1 MYYTNGI
8 KRIGVIFI
16 LNNHIL
22 INGARE
28 HNLKNISLAIPKHQF
43 VVLTGPSGSGKST
56 LAMDILQRECQ
67 RQYMESSGL
76 VTDAISK
83 PNVDSIIGLSPSISI
98 GQHVTNRNPRSTVGT
113 VTDMYTFLRLV
124 YEKIGERPCEHC
136 LAIIP
141 PTNEVI
147 TNEGSYDQFID
158 CPSCGHRQLKLMR
171 SHFSF
176 NTPEGACG
184 TCDGMGTVADINME
198 AVFNEELSI
207 MDGAVTFWF
216 EAYNTY
222 QGNILEAAAKHYGF
236 NYDIQTPLKEYTAI
250 QRDLL
255 YYGAESD
262 VFAAHFPDV
271 KPPKSVSKGKFEGV
285 ITGMW
290 RRYKEKEGNSGEA
303 EFFYEHTCPDCL
315 GKRLKTVSRQVLV
328 SGVSISDVSQYA
340 LEDMLTWLHK
350 VDHELTADSR
360 PLVETFLHDLT
371 IKLQRIIDVGLGYL
385 SLDRQAITLSGGESQ
400 RLRLASIL
408 GSGLT
413 GVLYILD
420 EPTTG
425 LHPKD
430 TQGLIKVM
438 KQLRD
443 LDNTVLVIEHD
454 VAVMQE
460 ADHVIDMGPGAGRLG
475 GQVVG
480 QGLLD
485 ELKEQSDSITG
496 AFLREDSAIIK
507 NRRRGTGQQLTVHNA
522 HKHNL
527 KNITVSFP
535 LGCFITVTGV
545 SGSGKSTLLFDVLSS
560 GEADVKHI
568 EGCDSITGFE
578 AITKMITV
586 GQSPMGRMK
595 RSNIGTYTEV
605 FTLLRNL
612 FAKLPQA
619 KNNKLTSKHFSFNT
633 AGGRCET
640 CEGLGH
646 VLVNMHFLPDLEV
659 PCPVCHG
666 KRFKDEV
673 LEVTYKGYTISSI
686 LDLSIEESLPLF
698 QENKK
703 IATIIELLSD
713 VGLGYLQWG
722 QSVTTL
728 SGGEGQRLKLA
739 RELSK
744 PATGHTLYI
753 LDEPS
758 TGLHP
763 IDVKKLLVLLNK
775 LVDAGNTVIVVEHNS
790 DIILDS
796 DWVIDIGPEGGA
808 AGGTVVAEG
817 TPEEI
822 AANENSFT
830 GAYLQV

>member
-1 MYYTNGI
+1 MKNSI
-8 KRIGVIFI
+8 R
-16 LNNHIL
+16 

-28 HNLKNISLAIPKHQF
+28 HNLKNISLDIPKHQF

-76 VTDAISK
+76 TTDAISK

-113 VTDMYTFLRLV
+113 VTDMYTYLRLI
-124 YEKIGERPCEHC
+124 YEKIGERPCENC
-136 LAIIP
+136 GTIIP

-147 TNEGSYDQFID
+147 TNEEEPFSFDQFID
-158 CPSCGHRQLKLMR
+158 CPHCDHRQLKLTR

-176 NTPEGACG
+176 NTPDGACG
-184 TCDGMGTVADINME
+184 TCDGMGTVANIDLE

-207 MDGAVTFWF
+207 MDGAITFWF
-216 EAYNTY
+216 ETYNTY
-222 QGNILEAAAKHYGF
+222 QSNILQAAAKHYGF
-236 NYDIQTPLKEYTAI
+236 DFDIHAPLKDYTQV

-255 YYGAESD
+255 YYGAED
-262 VFAAHFPDV
+262 ERFASHFPDI
-271 KPPKSVSKGKFEGV
+271 KPPKSVTKGKFEGV

-303 EFFYEHTCPDCL
+303 EFFYEQTCPECE
-315 GKRLKTVSRQVLV
+315 GRRLKRESLLVNV
-328 SGVSISDVSQYA
+328 SGTSIADVSQYS
-340 LEDMLTWLHK
+340 LENMMKWLRQ
-350 VDHELTADSR
+350 VDQKLTAENR
-360 PLVETFLHDLT
+360 QMVETFLHDLT

-385 SLDRQAITLSGGESQ
+385 SLDRQAVTLSGGESQ

-430 TQGLIKVM
+430 TQGLVKVM

-454 VAVMQE
+454 VAVMEE
-460 ADHVIDMGPGAGRLG
+460 ADHIIDMGPGAGRLG
-475 GQVVG
+475 GRIVG
-480 QGLLD
+480 EGLLHA
-485 ELKEQSDSITG
+485 LKEQPDSVTG
-496 AFLREDSAIIK
+496 AYIK
-507 NRRRGTGQQLTVHNA
+507 NDTVVPNNRRKGTGQQLTIHNA

-527 KNITVSFP
+527 KNIDVSFP
-535 LGCFITVTGV
+535 LGCLISVTGV
-545 SGSGKSTLLFDVLSS
+545 SGSGKSTLLFDVLSAN
-560 GEADVKHI
+560 ETTKNHYN
-568 EGCDSITGFE
+568 GCDDITGFE

-612 FAKLPQA
+612 FAALPEA
-619 KNNKLTSKHFSFNT
+619 KAKKLTPKHFSFNT
-633 AGGRCET
+633 AGGRCEN
-640 CEGLGH
+640 CEGLGY

-659 PCPVCHG
+659 TCPVCHG

-673 LEVTYKGYTISSI
+673 LAVTYKGYTISSI

-698 QENKK
+698 KENKK
-703 IATIIELLSD
+703 ITKIVQLLND

-744 PATGHTLYI
+744 PASGHTLYI

-763 IDVKKLLVLLNK
+763 NDVKKLLVLLNK
-775 LVDAGNTVIVVEHNS
+775 LVDAGNTVIIVEHNS
-790 DIILDS
+790 DIIQAS
-796 DWVIDIGPEGGA
+796 DWVIDIGP
-808 AGGTVVAEG
+808 AGGEAGGRVVAEG

-830 GAYLQV
+830 GAYLKV

>member
-1 MYYTNGI
+1 LKNSI
-8 KRIGVIFI
+8 R
-16 LNNHIL
+16 

-28 HNLKNISLAIPKHQF
+28 HNLKNISLDIPKHRF

-56 LAMDILQRECQ
+56 LAMDILQKECQ

-76 VTDAISK
+76 VSDSMSK

-113 VTDMYTFLRLV
+113 VTDMYTYLRLI
-124 YEKIGERPCEHC
+124 YEKIGERPCEQC
-136 LAIIP
+136 QTMIQ

-147 TNEGSYDQFID
+147 TNEEEPFSFDQFID
-158 CPSCGHRQLKLMR
+158 CQNCGHRQLKLMR

-176 NTPEGACG
+176 NTPHGACG
-184 TCDGMGTVADINME
+184 ICDGLGTVADIDLE
-198 AVFNEELSI
+198 SVFNQDLSFL
-207 MDGAVTFWF
+207 DGAVTFGF
-216 EAYNTY
+216 EAYNAY
-222 QGNILEAAAKHYGF
+222 QGNILLAAAKHYGF
-236 NYDIQTPLKEYTAI
+236 DYDAHLPLKDYTQV

-255 YYGAESD
+255 YYGAESEA
-262 VFAAHFPDV
+262 FIAHFPDI
-271 KPPKSVSKGKFEGV
+271 KPPKSVSKGKYEGV

-290 RRYKEKEGNSGEA
+290 RRYREKEGNSGEA
-303 EFFYEHTCPDCL
+303 EFFYEHTCPDCD
-315 GKRLKTVSRQVLV
+315 GQRLKKESLLV
-328 SGVSISDVSQYA
+328 KVADSSISDVSQYS
-340 LEDMLTWLHK
+340 LEDMFEWLK
-350 VDHELTADSR
+350 KAARELKEVNR
-360 PLVETFLHDLT
+360 HMVETFLHDLT
-371 IKLQRIIDVGLGYL
+371 TKLQRIIDVGLGYL
-385 SLDRQAITLSGGESQ
+385 SLDRQAVTLSGGESQ

-443 LDNTVLVIEHD
+443 LGNTVLVIEHD

-475 GQVVG
+475 GSIVG
-480 QGLLD
+480 EGLLH
-485 ELKEQSDSITG
+485 ELKDQPNSVTG
-496 AFLREDSAIIK
+496 AFLRNDSIVQRS
-507 NRRRGTGQQLTVHNA
+507 RRKGTGQQVTVRNA

-535 LGCFITVTGV
+535 LGCFVTVTGV
-545 SGSGKSTLLFDVLSS
+545 SGSGKSTLLFEVLSA
-560 GEADVKHI
+560 GETDRKHFD
-568 EGCDSITGFE
+568 GCDDITGLE

-595 RSNIGTYTEV
+595 RSNVGTYTEV

-612 FAKLPQA
+612 FAGLPQA
-619 KNNKLTSKHFSFNT
+619 KQNKLTSKHFSFNT

-640 CEGLGH
+640 CQGLGY

-659 PCPVCHG
+659 RCSVCQG

-698 QENKK
+698 KENKK
-703 IATIIELLSD
+703 ISKIIELLND

-763 IDVKKLLVLLNK
+763 NDVKKLLVLLNK

-790 DIILDS
+790 DIIQDS
-796 DWVIDIGPEGGA
+796 DWVIDIGPDGGV
-808 AGGTVVAEG
+808 AGGMIVAEG

-822 AANENSFT
+822 AKNENSFT
-830 GAYLQV
+830 GAFLRV

>member
-1 MYYTNGI
+1 M
-8 KRIGVIFI
+8 
-16 LNNHIL
+16 LNSIR

-28 HNLKNISLAIPKHQF
+28 HNLKNISLDIPKHQF
-43 VVLTGPSGSGKST
+43 VVLTGPSGSGKSS

-76 VTDAISK
+76 VSDSMSK
-83 PNVDSIIGLSPSISI
+83 PNVDSIVGLSPSISI

-113 VTDMYTFLRLV
+113 VTDMYTYLRLI
-124 YEKIGERPCEHC
+124 YEKIGERPCEQC
-136 LAIIP
+136 QTIIQ
-141 PTNEVI
+141 PTSDII
-147 TNEGSYDQFID
+147 TNEDEAYSFDQFID
-158 CPSCGHRQLKLMR
+158 CPNCGHRQLKLTR
-171 SHFSF
+171 TNFSF

-184 TCDGMGTVADINME
+184 TCEGMGTVADIDME
-198 AVFNEELSI
+198 AVFNQDLSFL
-207 MDGAVTFWF
+207 DGAVTFGF
-216 EAYNTY
+216 EAYNAY
-222 QGNILEAAAKHYGF
+222 QGNILKAAAKHYDF
-236 NYDIQTPLKEYTAI
+236 DYDVNAPLKEYTQI

-262 VFAAHFPDV
+262 TFSAHFPDI
-271 KPPKSVSKGKFEGV
+271 KPPKSVGKGKFEGI

-290 RRYKEKEGNSGEA
+290 RRYQEKAGNSGEA
-303 EFFYEHTCPDCL
+303 VFFYEHSCPDCE
-315 GKRLKTVSRQVLV
+315 GKRLKKASRQVKV
-328 SGVSISDVSQYA
+328 ADASISDVSQYA
-340 LEDMLTWLHK
+340 LEDMLEWLFNLK
-350 VDHELTADSR
+350 GELTDGNR
-360 PLVETFLHDLT
+360 PIVETFLHDLT
-371 IKLQRIIDVGLGYL
+371 TKVQRIIDVGLGYL
-385 SLDRQAITLSGGESQ
+385 SLDRQAVTLSGGESQ

-430 TQGLIKVM
+430 TQGLVKVM

-443 LDNTVLVIEHD
+443 LGNTVLVIEHD

-485 ELKEQSDSITG
+485 ELLEQPDSVTG
-496 AFLREDSAIIK
+496 AFLRENPIIP
-507 NRRRGTGQQLTVHNA
+507 NSRRQGTGQQLTIHNA

-535 LGCFITVTGV
+535 LGCFVTVTGV
-545 SGSGKSTLLFDVLSS
+545 SGSGKSTLLFDVLSAS
-560 GEADVKHI
+560 ETNNKHF
-568 EGCDSITGFE
+568 EGCDNITGFE
-578 AITKMITV
+578 AVNKMITAS
-586 GQSPMGRMK
+586 QSPMGRMK
-595 RSNIGTYTEV
+595 RSNVGTYTEV

-612 FAKLPQA
+612 FSALPQA
-619 KNNKLTSKHFSFNT
+619 KENKLTPKYFSFNT
-633 AGGRCET
+633 AGGRCDT
-640 CEGLGH
+640 CEGLGY

-659 PCPVCHG
+659 PCSVCHG

-673 LEVTYKGYTISSI
+673 LDVTYKGHTISSI
-686 LDLSIEESLPLF
+686 LDLSIEECLPLF
-698 QENKK
+698 KEHKK
-703 IATIIELLSD
+703 ISTIIELLCE

-728 SGGEGQRLKLA
+728 SGGEAQRLKLA

-744 PATGHTLYI
+744 QTTGHALYI

-763 IDVKKLLVLLNK
+763 NDVKKLLVLLNK
-775 LVDAGNTVIVVEHNS
+775 LVDAGNTVIVVEHNG
-790 DIILDS
+790 DIIKAS
-796 DWVIDIGPEGGA
+796 DWVIDIGPEGGE
-808 AGGTVVAEG
+808 AGGMVVAEG

-822 AANENSFT
+822 KENKNSYT
-830 GAYLQV
+830 GAYL